1 MAITIT
7 VRYSDDAMF
16 GSDGHDEYDAGA
28 SFEKFESQVTEEIGK
43 SGSNWEVEFDHGIN
57 DDVKVICDTV
67 DEFAQHDEIKSD
79 VESVV
84 GTVWQD
90 QEWMITE

>member
-1 MAITIT
+1 MSITIT

-16 GSDGHDEYDAGA
+16 GSNGYDGYDAEA
-28 SFEKFESQVTEEIGK
+28 SFEKFESRTTEEIAK
-43 SGSNWEVEFDHGIN
+43 INSNWEVEFDHGIN

-79 VESVV
+79 VESVI

-90 QEWMITE
+90 QDWMVTE